1 MHIQIYDLF
10 ILFYRMVLSLMRI
23 SVSHEHS
30 ANKHQKRASESLEL
44 NLQKAVIHHD
54 DAFNQ
59 TWPSTGV
66 GSALII

>member
-1 MHIQIYDLF
+1 
-10 ILFYRMVLSLMRI
+10 MRI

-30 ANKHQKRASESLEL
+30 ANKHQKRASECLEL
-44 NLQKAVIHHD
+44 DLQKTVIHHD
-54 DAFNQ
+54 DVLNQ